1 MRVSSQQFIHTALTA
16 IQQQRQQLQ
25 LTQQQLAS
33 GQRLTKPSDD
43 PSASTRSAGIRQFL
57 SQLQQ
62 FDRNAD
68 AAAAHLALQDG
79 TLASITD
86 TLQGVR
92 EKIIQS
98 QSGIH
103 TAADLQGLGA
113 DLQQKLDQL
122 LQLANRRDSNGE
134 FLFAGSRTLTK
145 PFYRDGAGQYQ
156 YAGDARER
164 ELALAAD
171 RRITTGISGA
181 RLFVGLQTG
190 NQGLESA
197 HDPANTGTGLV
208 GNTLVE
214 DPDLL
219 TGARYLISFT
229 APDRYDITNLDSGAL
244 LATAQPYQD
253 GDALVFDG
261 IRLELSGA
269 PQTGDRFSTGPA
281 RVQDLFT
288 SVQDIIDAI
297 QGGAAFT
304 TDLANRANRA
314 LENLDQALARVLTER
329 AQLGGRMNAVDAV
342 KDANSTVRL
351 QFQSTL
357 SGIEDLDYVEA
368 SSRLSQQSLA
378 LEAAQM
384 ALARVQSLSL
394 FRFL

>member
-16 IQQQRQQLQ
+16 IQEQRQQLQ

-33 GQRLTKPSDD
+33 GQRLSKPSDD
-43 PSASTRSAGIRQFL
+43 PSASTRAAGIRQFL

-79 TLASITD
+79 TLASIAD

-103 TAADLQGLGA
+103 TSAALQGIGA

-122 LQLANRRDSNGE
+122 LQLANRRDANGE

-156 YAGDARER
+156 YAGDAQER

-171 RRITTGISGA
+171 RRITTGISGE
-181 RLFVGLQTG
+181 RLFVGLKTG

-208 GNTLVE
+208 GSTLVE

-219 TGARYLISFT
+219 TGARYLIRFT

-244 LATAQPYQD
+244 LATAQPYQN

-261 IRLELSGA
+261 IRLELSGEPRA
-269 PQTGDRFSTGPA
+269 GDSFTTGPA
-281 RVQDLFT
+281 RIQDLFT
-288 SVQDIIDAI
+288 SLQDIIDAI
-297 QGGAAFT
+297 QGGASFT

-314 LENLDQALARVLTER
+314 LENLDQALAKVLTER

-342 KDANSTVRL
+342 KDANNTVRL
-351 QFQSTL
+351 QFQATL